1 MPAATRAATGG
12 ARREARPRM
21 HPLARRAVLRHR
33 AASGCKR
40 LLADRQAVI
49 GKLNQCVTVG
59 VGCGFDLKGRGA
71 AAATPGRIP
80 PARDGRIRIGMPRS
94 AAQSDFVVQ
103 AAPPPEMEAPVGP
116 IGEGTDAVELPRA
129 VIRSPFASER
139 ATRLVMAFTF
149 IVLGALLLLTMI
161 GPHIPAGE

>member
-1 MPAATRAATGG
+1 M
-12 ARREARPRM
+12 
-21 HPLARRAVLRHR
+21 
-33 AASGCKR
+33 
-40 LLADRQAVI
+40 
-49 GKLNQCVTVG
+49 
-59 VGCGFDLKGRGA
+59 
-71 AAATPGRIP
+71 
-80 PARDGRIRIGMPRS
+80 
-94 AAQSDFVVQ
+94 VQ
-103 AAPPPEMEAPVGP
+103 AAPPPEMVEPVGP